1 MRGHGPPEQPISR
14 VMVATDQSPTA
25 DRAVEWAAGM
35 ARSAGAEL
43 VLVHVLAEA
52 ADGAGDDDDR
62 VRIATARLEQEA
74 RERAGDRGR
83 SIVLVDEDPAAAIT
97 RAAGEVR
104 ADVLVV
110 GNVGMQGRKEFLLG
124 NIPNRVSH
132 SAPCTVVIVK
142 TTVDDGT
149 APEASDGDALSD
161 EELLRRAMELTVTLA
176 RHLAR
181 TRRNIQHGRH
191 SPQDD
196 AEELR
201 LLLEELGPTFT
212 KLGQMLSTRPDLLS
226 PVMIAELSKLQEH
239 VPPLSEGE
247 VVAAMEEALGVPWE
261 DVFSSIDTEPL
272 AAGTIGQVHRATL
285 ETGERVVVKVQRPAA
300 GPLIVKDL
308 ALLSQFAEAVRN
320 RPGIRNLID
329 LPLVSANLS
338 TALLRE
344 LDFRLE
350 AANIERMGAALA
362 PYSRLAV
369 PRLYR
374 ELSSARLLVM
384 EEVQGVPISEVP
396 EGQAKREAARQLLE
410 SFYSQ
415 VMSDGFFHADPH
427 PGNLLWWNDNVY
439 FLDLGMVGEL
449 EADVRDLVL
458 LLVLAFW
465 RNDAAFVAEA
475 MLVLAGE
482 GSRTDVDLAALEED
496 FASFLAEFRGL
507 ALQDIQLGAM
517 LQGLGRIGARH
528 GVRMPASL
536 TLIGKAFAQMQL
548 ATAQLDPELE
558 PFAVVGPYLTRRV
571 LTEVHERFDPATFAY
586 EAQKL
591 RHRLTRLL
599 DAVERAAGARPGANL
614 QVEFRPSPSLEQ
626 TLDRAVRR
634 LSLALVGGSVI
645 VAWVVSHG
653 LRRRDR

>member
-1 MRGHGPPEQPISR
+1 MVDRRRDSAEQHPINR
-14 VMVATDQSPTA
+14 VLVATDRSPTA
-25 DRAVEWAAGM
+25 DHAVEWAADM
-35 ARSAGAEL
+35 ARNAGAEL
-43 VLVHVLAEA
+43 VLVHVLGQA
-52 ADGAGDDDDR
+52 GGDDER
-62 VRIATARLEQEA
+62 VRAATALLEQEA
-74 RERAGDRGR
+74 RERAGESGR
-83 SIVLVDEDPAAAIT
+83 SIVVVDDDPAAAIT
-97 RAAGEVR
+97 RTAAAVA
-104 ADVLVV
+104 ADVLVM

-142 TTVDDGT
+142 TAG
-149 APEASDGDALSD
+149 SDGAVAGAAANGDSLSD
-161 EELLRRAMELTVTLA
+161 EELLRRAVELTVTLT

-181 TRRNIQHGRH
+181 TRRNTQRGRQ

-226 PVMIAELSKLQEH
+226 PVMIAELSKLQDQ

-247 VVAAMEEALGVPWE
+247 VVAAMDEALGVPWE

-285 ETGERVVVKVQRPAA
+285 ETGERVVVKVQRPSA

-308 ALLSQFAEAVRN
+308 ALLNQFAEAVRD
-320 RPGIRNLID
+320 RPAIRDLID

-338 TALLRE
+338 GALLRE

-350 AANIERMGAALA
+350 AANIERMRAALA
-362 PYSRLAV
+362 PYSQLAV
-369 PRLYR
+369 PRLYP
-374 ELSSARLLVM
+374 ELSSAHLLVM

-396 EGQAKREAARQLLE
+396 EGRAKREAGRQLLE

-427 PGNLLWWNDNVY
+427 PGNLLWWNDSVY

-449 EADVRDLVL
+449 DADVRDLVL

-482 GSRTDVDLAALEED
+482 GSRTDVDLEALERD
-496 FASFLAEFRGL
+496 FASFLDEFRGL

-536 TLIGKAFAQMQL
+536 TLIGKAFAQVQL

-558 PFAVVGPYLTRRV
+558 PFSVVGPYLTRRV
-571 LTEVHERFDPATFAY
+571 LTEVHEHLDPATFAY

-599 DAVERAAGARPGANL
+599 DALERAAGARPGANL
-614 QVEFRPSPSLEQ
+614 QIEFRPSASMEQ

-634 LSLALVGGSVI
+634 LSVALVGGSVI